1 MVFIVHRSFRNLF
14 NFALAQDDNMVTS
27 FSTCHVWSWFLSC
40 WSVLGN
46 WFSIGTYID
55 RKCVFRRAIVI
66 VVHWSE
72 SQLEDFRVDLLIAG
86 FSLLLFVS
94 TTCKLIIYFR

>member
-1 MVFIVHRSFRNLF
+1 M
-14 NFALAQDDNMVTS
+14 
-27 FSTCHVWSWFLSC
+27 
-40 WSVLGN
+40 LGN